1 MKRLKPKHFRSWSRP
16 IWVSVSRN
24 WWDCDKFI
32 QKFIYLKF
40 CIKIV
45 GLNRSYSANTTNLK
59 TTISQGSLKNLGLDQ
74 LLKCLGFRL
83 SFFLYSPW
91 GAYHWNIYLILKGCL
106 ILTKIID
113 CFWTKKCASHFFRE
127 LQKWK
132 WLVLQ

>member
-1 MKRLKPKHFRSWSRP
+1 MIETHESFM
-16 IWVSVSRN
+16 
-24 WWDCDKFI
+24 
-32 QKFIYLKF
+32 IYLMF
-40 CIKIV
+40 LSREIDIKLCQIYAKNYIYKI
-45 GLNRSYSANTTNLK
+45 LYKNRRFKQIIFSKYATNLK
-59 TTISQGSLKNLGLDQ
+59 TTISQRSLKNLGLDQ